1 MKYWLI
7 PFLILII
14 SSASAQYQLKLIN
27 EVSASFTI
35 DQSAIDKLGNYYL
48 SDKAGT
54 LYKLN
59 NNGNVI
65 ARMATSASS
74 IASINADNSF
84 KIFCFYPTAQQF
96 TISDRYLSN
105 TQEYKIEH
113 SDIGYISH
121 ATPGVA
127 NSLWLLDMSN
137 SELIKY
143 DLFTQTIILRTSIA
157 HLIPDTAQITMILE
171 HNNIVLV
178 GDQSSGVYIFDTLG
192 NYKSKVEESGISQY
206 SIKDVS
212 LVHLANDSTLHLH
225 NIYSNELQ
233 EIMVD
238 KTKKYRQL
246 IVYKNTVLL
255 ITEKT
260 VDIYRIEE

>member
-1 MKYWLI
+1 MRYWLI
-7 PFLILII
+7 LFLSHVII
-14 SSASAQYQLKLIN
+14 SVYAQSQLKLVN
-27 EVSASFTI
+27 EFSISFII

-48 SDKAGT
+48 SDKEGT

-59 NNGNVI
+59 NNGKEI
-65 ARMATSASS
+65 TRMATSSNS

-96 TISDRYLSN
+96 TISNRYLSN
-105 TQEYKIEH
+105 TQEYKIGH

-127 NSLWLLDMSN
+127 NSLWLLDISN

-171 HNNIVLV
+171 HNNMVLI

-206 SIKDVS
+206 SIKDAN
-212 LVHLANDSTLHLH
+212 LVHLTNDSTLHLH

-238 KTKKYRQL
+238 KTKKYRQSL
-246 IVYKNTVLL
+246 VYKNTVLL

-260 VDIYRIEE
+260 VDIYRVE